1 MIGQTVSHYR
11 ILDELGHGGMGVVYV
26 AEDTHLGRRVA
37 VKFSTASPEN
47 TQFRARFLR
56 EARAASALNHPH
68 IAGIYDYGET
78 AEGHPFIV
86 MELVSGEDLF
96 HVLRRGPMPVAESL
110 RVVGQVTEA
119 LGEAHRQGIVHRDI
133 KPANIFVTNSGQV
146 KILDFGLAKQTATGR
161 WRSRQSR
168 TR

>member
-11 ILDELGHGGMGVVYV
+11 ILSNLGHGGMGVVYV

-37 VKFSTASPEN
+37 VKFSNASPEN

-78 AEGHPFIV
+78 PEGHSSGPAGGRQV
-86 MELVSGEDLF
+86 LQRLAGEHPVS
-96 HVLRRGPMPVAESL
+96 RA
-110 RVVGQVTEA
+110 
-119 LGEAHRQGIVHRDI
+119 I
-133 KPANIFVTNSGQV
+133 PA
-146 KILDFGLAKQTATGR
+146 R
-161 WRSRQSR
+161 
-168 TR
+168 